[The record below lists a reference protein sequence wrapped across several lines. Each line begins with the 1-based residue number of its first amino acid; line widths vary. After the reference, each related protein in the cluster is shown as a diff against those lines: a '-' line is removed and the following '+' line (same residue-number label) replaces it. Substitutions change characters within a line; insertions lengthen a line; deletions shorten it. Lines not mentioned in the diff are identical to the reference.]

1 MKEQTQELLS
11 QVRDKKDFTYPVGLK
26 RYAVELRL
34 VHASPSPSIT
44 FEDADI
50 VMSQVINNL
59 RLNEWV
65 YARKNGAMYFIS
77 HVTAFDNKEDAEEF
91 AKAFNRTVIDTR
103 LE

>member
-1 MKEQTQELLS
+1 MTEQIKELLS
-11 QVRDKKDFTYPVGLK
+11 QVRAKKDFTYPVGLK

-50 VMSQVINNL
+50 VLTQVIDNL
-59 RLNEWV
+59 RLNEWI
-65 YARKNGAMYFIS
+65 YARKNGAMFFVS

-103 LE
+103 IE